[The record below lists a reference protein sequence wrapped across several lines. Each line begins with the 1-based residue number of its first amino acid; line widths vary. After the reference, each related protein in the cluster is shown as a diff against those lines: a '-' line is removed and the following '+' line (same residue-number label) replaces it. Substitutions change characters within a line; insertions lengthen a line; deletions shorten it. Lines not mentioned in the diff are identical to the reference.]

1 MKYDS
6 ANEAKATFDD
16 VYHAATPHAYF
27 GEMDRHQYEIGE
39 EAKPY
44 FRAAIEHLEAAN
56 QGHLPPRMLDL
67 GCSYGVGSAL
77 VKYDCTYRE
86 LSAFFHNEAP
96 QEYDACVE
104 ATRDWL
110 QPRDAHG
117 DLECVGLDCSGEA
130 LSFAEDAGLLC
141 SGIASNFEA
150 GEVPNAGETSIM
162 RSCNLLTSTGAI
174 GYVGEKTLSV
184 ILAQLGKAYPENA
197 APFVVVTI
205 LRMFDP
211 SPIQHCFESF
221 RYRFEQVPGVL
232 LRQRHFADENEQAQ
246 TIEVI
251 RKRGLDPDGL
261 ESEGTLYADLYVGAS
276 PSDFED
282 LFNRLSKVD
291 SDKKKN

>member
-1 MKYDS
+1 MKYES

-16 VYHAATPHAYF
+16 VYHSATPHAYF

-44 FRAAIEHLEAAN
+44 FRAAIEHLQAAN
-56 QGHLPPRMLDL
+56 QGKLPPRMLDL

-86 LSAFFHNEAP
+86 LSAFFHEQAP
-96 QEYDACVE
+96 LEYHACVE
-104 ATRDWL
+104 AARGWL
-110 QPRDAHG
+110 QPRDAHR
-117 DLECVGLDCSGEA
+117 DLECVGLDCSGQA
-130 LSFAEDAGLLC
+130 LRFAEDSGLLC
-141 SGIASNFEA
+141 SGIAHNFENDDVA
-150 GEVPNAGETSIM
+150 RANEKSIL

-211 SPIQHCFESF
+211 RPIRHCFESF
-221 RYRFEQVPGVL
+221 RYRFEQIPGAL
-232 LRQRHFADENEQAQ
+232 LRQRRFADEKEQAQ
-246 TIEVI
+246 TIEII

-261 ESEGTLYADLYVGAS
+261 ESQGTLYADLYVGAS
-276 PSDFED
+276 PSDFDD
-282 LFNRLSKVD
+282 LFDRLSKVD
-291 SDKKKN
+291 TDKNKY